1 MNLKTTVIIP
11 AYNEANSIGKV
22 LNEIP
27 DFIYQTV
34 VVNNGSTDDTQKIA
48 EEHGAIVIDQPERGY
63 GNACLSGVNHLSTS
77 PPDIVVFIDADY
89 SDYPD
94 QMTRLVTPII
104 EDKADFVVGTRKK
117 NLAGP
122 GSFTIPQ
129 IFGNWLATRLMYLLY
144 NSKFTDLGP
153 FRAIRWQTLNEYNMK
168 DRDYGWTVEMQLK
181 ALHHKTRYIEI
192 DVPYRK
198 RIGKSKISGTVKGT
212 LSAGFKIL
220 YWIGKFYFSK
230 K

>member
-27 DFIYQTV
+27 SFIYRTV

-48 EEHGAIVIDQPERGY
+48 EEHGAIVIDQPELGY
-63 GNACLSGVNHLSTS
+63 GNACLSGVNHLRTS

-94 QMTRLVTPII
+94 QMTRLVKPII
-104 EDKADFVVGTRKK
+104 EDKADFVVGARKK

-122 GSFTIPQ
+122 GSFTMPQ

-153 FRAIRWQTLNEYNMK
+153 FRAIRWHTLNEYNMK

-181 ALHHKTRYIEI
+181 ALHHKTRYTEI

-198 RIGKSKISGTVKGT
+198 RIGESKISGTFKGT